1 MPNAKTTESQYTQY
15 TYSNVCDAWMRL
27 QMTRNG
33 WVSECEWASVWRS
46 FITFIRS
53 LPISS
58 VRICS
63 WIHCLIIWTCIWL
76 QLSHSMN
83 WIEVYFT
90 SSPSVTICSSCLW
103 LFSIFFYFCFSFSKL
118 IGRRGFLFFRSML
131 NNVGTKLKTR
141 SAKWYIIKS
150 DLQLGNAREHTHTNW
165 HTTKCTIFHSFRSLP
180 AFCRVTIVR
189 NKLYT
194 HAARGKHPFGFL
206 FANSRW
212 NSK

>member
-1 MPNAKTTESQYTQY
+1 M
-15 TYSNVCDAWMRL
+15 NVYMVAAL
-27 QMTRNG
+27 
-33 WVSECEWASVWRS
+33 
-46 FITFIRS
+46 S
-53 LPISS
+53 LNE
-58 VRICS
+58 
-63 WIHCLIIWTCIWL
+63 L
-76 QLSHSMN
+76 N
-83 WIEVYFT
+83 WSLLYF
-90 SSPSVTICSSCLW
+90 
-103 LFSIFFYFCFSFSKL
+103 FSIRYNLFILPVIVFNFFYFCFSFSKL

-194 HAARGKHPFGFL
+194 HAARGKHPFSFL